1 MILPSVPAA
10 IRLSGGWAQGWGWH
24 RAELVVAAESL
35 TTSLLLGGC
44 GRIEAA
50 LKEQAMSKPPG
61 CVTTRPFFPSLS
73 EPLLGYYKP
82 DVLGI
87 VLESKIGPNRKKV

>member
-1 MILPSVPAA
+1 MIG
-10 IRLSGGWAQGWGWH
+10 RSGGGVQGWGGT
-24 RAELVVAAESL
+24 RLNSL
-35 TTSLLLGGC
+35 SQSSLLLGGC

-61 CVTTRPFFPSLS
+61 CVTIRPFFPSPS

-82 DVLGI
+82 SVLGI
-87 VLESKIGPNRKKV
+87 VLESEIGPNRKKV